1 MPGGLTPPRIS
12 HLLCLSLFF
21 LNIVCFPSFSPPS
34 PSLSPSP
41 LICFHLLLLSISLS
55 PSSFLSFSPLL
66 ARLASPPP
74 QSDAAA
80 AQGLIYRLRVG
91 STCQL
96 RNVRIVYGNSVV
108 LARRCV
114 GFSWRRGFGF
124 MSRRS
129 CKVEGGSFSWCSL
142 PRFVVVSKQGALSS
156 LTMIISITLCYYTLY
171 VISLWF

>member
-12 HLLCLSLFF
+12 HLLCLSLFL
-21 LNIVCFPSFSPPS
+21 LNVCFPSFSLS
-34 PSLSPSP
+34 SSSPSP
-41 LICFHLLLLSISLS
+41 LICFDLLLLSVSLS
-55 PSSFLSFSPLL
+55 PSPFSPRSPLASFLL
-66 ARLASPPP
+66 P
-74 QSDAAA
+74 QLDAA

-96 RNVRIVYGNSVV
+96 RNVRIVYGNNVVV

-129 CKVEGGSFSWCSL
+129 CKVEGGSSSRCSL
-142 PRFVVVSKQGALSS
+142 PRFVVVSKQARLSS
-156 LTMIISITLCYYTLY
+156 LTR
-171 VISLWF
+171 